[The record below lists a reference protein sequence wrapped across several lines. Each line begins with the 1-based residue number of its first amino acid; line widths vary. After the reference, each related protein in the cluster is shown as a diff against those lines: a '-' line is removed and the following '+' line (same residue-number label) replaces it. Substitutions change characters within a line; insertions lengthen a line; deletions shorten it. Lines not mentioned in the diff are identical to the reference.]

1 MILVTCSSVT
11 AEKEANVGGGE
22 SGVMCRKLSEVEK
35 IECIFSIFSVKNSTN
50 LSAKNTL
57 DKIFKKIKVSRKG
70 QIITPTSHIQCI
82 HQV

>member
-35 IECIFSIFSVKNSTN
+35 IENCIFSIFSVKNPLFFLILDFG
-50 LSAKNTL
+50 LSGSWDT
-57 DKIFKKIKVSRKG
+57 
-70 QIITPTSHIQCI
+70 II
-82 HQV
+82 VFY

>member
-35 IECIFSIFSVKNSTN
+35 IECIFSIFFCKELNKSVSQKLWGVYRWDN
-50 LSAKNTL
+50 LCWDS
-57 DKIFKKIKVSRKG
+57 V
-70 QIITPTSHIQCI
+70 
-82 HQV
+82 